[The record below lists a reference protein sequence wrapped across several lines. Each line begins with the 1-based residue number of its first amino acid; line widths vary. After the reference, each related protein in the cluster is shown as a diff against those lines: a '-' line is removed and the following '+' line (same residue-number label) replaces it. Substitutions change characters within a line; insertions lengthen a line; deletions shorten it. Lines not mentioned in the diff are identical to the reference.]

1 MSKLLTEL
9 TWDRIDWLQANKEV
23 RRLQRRIYKA
33 SLKGDI
39 HTCQQ
44 LQQRL
49 IRNPYAKLIAV
60 QQGTTLNKGKDTPGV
75 DSYIA
80 TSKSMKLK
88 LAKNLRINGKASPV
102 RRVWIPKPGKDE
114 KRPLGI
120 PTIQDR
126 AKQALAKLALE
137 PEWEARFEPNSYGF
151 RPGRSCHD
159 AIEAIFLNLHHQTDK
174 LVFDADIRKCFD
186 RIDHS
191 ALLGK
196 LKTFPLMETQV
207 KAWLNAGIFDQY
219 ARQERLIFPEMG
231 TPQGGVISPLLAN
244 IALHGLEEHLLTYV
258 SSRNLPK
265 PHSGAAKGTRA
276 KRSALG
282 VIRYAD
288 DFVLIHR
295 NPEIMGMVI
304 CETKAWLA
312 DMGLEISEEKIKLR
326 WASQSFKF
334 LGFQIALVK
343 THDRY
348 RVKITPSKENVL
360 RVINKTNNVIQK
372 SKSASSYQL
381 VRRLRP
387 IILGW
392 ANYFR
397 YCECKTTFSKVDN
410 LVYQQTRAWA
420 LRRAVRTNRTEVM
433 LKYFPKDRTY
443 KFQNRTY
450 KANWVLSGIR
460 VDTTGKPCTIILPKI
475 AWISSEKY
483 VKVSGTKSVFDGD
496 DIYWAKRTSRYSS
509 LSTRVSN
516 LLRIQKGKC
525 RICKGKFQMG
535 DQMEVDHI
543 IPVSKGGKDEYLN
556 LQLLHRQCHVMKTAE
571 DLKSNPSL

>member
-1 MSKLLTEL
+1 MSQLLTEL
-9 TWDRIDWLQANKEV
+9 TWGKIDWLKANKEV

-60 QQGTTLNKGKDTPGV
+60 QRVTTLNKGKDTPGV
-75 DSYIA
+75 DGYVA
-80 TSKSMKLK
+80 TSKSMKMK

-102 RRVWIPKPGKDE
+102 RRVWIPKPGKEE
-114 KRPLGI
+114 KRPLDI

-151 RPGRSCHD
+151 RPGRSSHD
-159 AIEAIFLNLHHQTDK
+159 AIEAIFSNLHHHTDK
-174 LVFDADIRKCFD
+174 LVYDADIRKCFD

-191 ALLGK
+191 ALLEK
-196 LKTFPLMETQV
+196 LRTFPLMEMQV

-219 ARQERLIFPEMG
+219 ACQQKSTFPEMG
-231 TPQGGVISPLLAN
+231 TPQGGIISPLLAN

-258 SSRNLPK
+258 SSRDFPK
-265 PHSGAAKGTRA
+265 PHPGAARGTRA
-276 KRSALG
+276 KRAALG
-282 VIRYAD
+282 IIRYAD

-295 NPEIMGMVI
+295 NPKIMERVI
-304 CETKAWLA
+304 CETKVWLA
-312 DMGLEISEEKIKLR
+312 GMGLEVSEEKTRLR

-334 LGFQIALVK
+334 LGFQIVLVN

-360 RVINKTNNVIQK
+360 RLIDKTNYVIQ
-372 SKSASSYQL
+372 SGKSASSYEL
-381 VRRLRP
+381 ARRLRP
-387 IILGW
+387 ILLGW

-410 LVYQQTRAWA
+410 LVYQQIRAWA
-420 LRRAVRTNRTEVM
+420 LRRAVRTSRTEVM
-433 LKYFPKDRTY
+433 LKYFPRGRTY

-460 VDTTGKPCTIILPKI
+460 IDRTTGKPCTIILPKI

-483 VKVSGTKSVFDGD
+483 VKISGTRSVFDGD
-496 DIYWAKRTSRYSS
+496 GIYWAKRTPRYSS
-509 LSTRVSN
+509 LSTRVAN
-516 LLRIQKGKC
+516 LLRIQNGKC
-525 RICKGKFQMG
+525 SICKDRFQME

-543 IPVSKGGKDEYLN
+543 IPVFKGGKDEYIN
-556 LQLLHRQCHVMKTAE
+556 LQLLHRQCHVIKTAE
-571 DLKSNPSL
+571 DLSRL